1 MVQLERIWY
10 LRYRKPLCFTLRII
24 AAILPPVT
32 EHLDWMET
40 DTGCGR
46 HRETVHYIRRGSYLE
61 VGNGALRYSRFFVR
75 REQRPI
81 VNKFKSKSHIRNNV
95 RPSYRGRCFVS
106 LKKRPA
112 TIYSR
117 GFYEVC
123 SNLREHCERRIDSH
137 KLGHSYYANCF
148 DGTPIIERFLIRIM
162 AKGGQSS
169 RQNMAVLAI
178 YPLLLRALYATT
190 CKYFVTL

>member
-1 MVQLERIWY
+1 MHIKIVNIELNLWSYLCKQCGYVVQLERIWY
-10 LRYRKPLCFTLRII
+10 LRYRKLLCFTLRII

-81 VNKFKSKSHIRNNV
+81 GKCTRLLI
-95 RPSYRGRCFVS
+95 S
-106 LKKRPA
+106 LKVISEIMCGHVTVDVVSSVLKK
-112 TIYSR
+112 T
-117 GFYEVC
+117 
-123 SNLREHCERRIDSH
+123 SNYLVPSI
-137 KLGHSYYANCF
+137 L
-148 DGTPIIERFLIRIM
+148 
-162 AKGGQSS
+162 
-169 RQNMAVLAI
+169 
-178 YPLLLRALYATT
+178 
-190 CKYFVTL
+190 